1 MIKLFKI
8 MNDKSL
14 RLLDLLRILDRQ
26 GKNELNKDD
35 FISRLKV
42 KLNFLFILNP
52 IRLTFDLN
60 LKKNRFLSHV
70 LHKRKLLTLVPKY
83 RLKKLLTLS
92 KINSKVY

>member
-1 MIKLFKI
+1 

-42 KLNFLFILNP
+42 KLNLLFILNQ

-60 LKKNRFLSHV
+60 IKK
-70 LHKRKLLTLVPKY
+70 K
-83 RLKKLLTLS
+83 
-92 KINSKVY
+92 

>member
-1 MIKLFKI
+1 

-42 KLNFLFILNP
+42 KLNLLFILNQ

-60 LKKNRFLSHV
+60 IKKKQIFEPRFTQKEIV
-70 LHKRKLLTLVPKY
+70 NIG
-83 RLKKLLTLS
+83 S
-92 KINSKVY
+92 KISSEKVINFK